1 MIIKSYTLKEDYDF
15 ESYIKNVK
23 EIESDDFTIENRDSV
38 VSDKFIVTY
47 NYFKPKGIPITI
59 LIFKD
64 SNKIKAE
71 FILENYIV
79 IIIILCVLAFPLIAY
94 NTYLDTELVQSLYIA
109 LVGFLF
115 LIISIVGLISNNISR
130 ALKILKNLALRRVR

>member
-23 EIESDDFTIENRDSV
+23 EIESDDFTIENRDSD

-94 NTYLDTELVQSLYIA
+94 NTYLDTELVQSHYIA

-130 ALKILKNLALRRVR
+130 ALKILMNLARRRVR